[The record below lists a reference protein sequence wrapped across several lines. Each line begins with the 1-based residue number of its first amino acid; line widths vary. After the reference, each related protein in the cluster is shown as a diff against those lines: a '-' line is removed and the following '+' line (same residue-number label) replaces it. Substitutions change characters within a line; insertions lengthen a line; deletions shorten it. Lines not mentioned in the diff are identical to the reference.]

1 MREYYFLSSVFFVPG
16 NHYFLLT
23 IIDIEWRLKSE
34 YLLKSQKG
42 YDVYLLFFLGSFCLK
57 RGVGWLEYAYFYTLK
72 RQLFADIESEIKTPN
87 FRMILKLGALL
98 YEVRYYL
105 ETVLFLK
112 VDTSTTS

>member
-1 MREYYFLSSVFFVPG
+1 
-16 NHYFLLT
+16 
-23 IIDIEWRLKSE
+23 
-34 YLLKSQKG
+34 
-42 YDVYLLFFLGSFCLK
+42 VYLLFFLGSFCLK

-72 RQLFADIESEIKTPN
+72 LQLFADIESEIKTPN
-87 FRMILKLGALL
+87 FRMILKLGVLL